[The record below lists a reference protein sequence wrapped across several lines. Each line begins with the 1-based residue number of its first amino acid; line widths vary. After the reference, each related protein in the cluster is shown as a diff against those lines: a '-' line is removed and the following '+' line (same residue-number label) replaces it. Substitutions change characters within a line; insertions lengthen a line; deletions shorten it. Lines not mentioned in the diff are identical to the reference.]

1 MKVWFR
7 PLLLVMLLWPAVAC
21 AEEVDLELVLAMDG
35 SGSIN
40 PAEYELQING
50 TIAAFYDPGVQ
61 QAILSGPTGK
71 IAVAV
76 LIWSDAAFPK
86 ITTGWY
92 LLDSQRSIEGFART
106 VRDFHQHTGR
116 KFGIGGGGTGIGDGV
131 VYALGMIAGNDFD
144 GLRRV
149 IDVSGDGVETDP
161 WFAEALT
168 MPFAKR
174 LAEEQGVTVNG
185 LAILTDFPT
194 LGIWYRN
201 HVITGVGS
209 FVITARNFSDFA
221 VAIRQKLLR
230 ETAFSVSEAVPEAAP
245 QVRIASDRNTPD
257 ARDQGARYARRRAA
271 FTKGSFL

>member
-1 MKVWFR
+1 MTIGFR
-7 PLLLVMLLWPAVAC
+7 PILTALMLAAGIAT

-40 PAEYELQING
+40 PAEYVLQIEG

-71 IAVAV
+71 VAVAV
-76 LIWSDAAFPK
+76 MIWSDAAFPK
-86 ITTGWY
+86 FTTGWY
-92 LLDSQRSIEGFART
+92 LLDSPEAIEGFAQA
-106 VRDFHQHTGR
+106 VRDFHTHTGR
-116 KFGIGGGGTGIGDGV
+116 QFGIGGGGTGIGDGV
-131 VYALGMIAGNDFD
+131 VYALGMIEGNDYN

-161 WFAEALT
+161 WFREAPT

-174 LAEEQGVTVNG
+174 LAQEQGVTLNG

-194 LGIWYRN
+194 LDIWYEN

-209 FVITARNFSDFA
+209 FVIKAEGFDSFA
-221 VAIRQKLLR
+221 DAIREKLLR
-230 ETAFSVSEAVPEAAP
+230 ETAFNVSEAVPEASADI
-245 QVRIASDRNTPD
+245 RIASE
-257 ARDQGARYARRRAA
+257 
-271 FTKGSFL
+271 

>member
-161 WFAEALT
+161 WFAEA
-168 MPFAKR
+168 PSEKR
-174 LAEEQGVTVNG
+174 SKPASTYPPSCRS
-185 LAILTDFPT
+185 PT
-194 LGIWYRN
+194 ERRP
-201 HVITGVGS
+201 VRPR
-209 FVITARNFSDFA
+209 AR
-221 VAIRQKLLR
+221 L
-230 ETAFSVSEAVPEAAP
+230 
-245 QVRIASDRNTPD
+245 
-257 ARDQGARYARRRAA
+257 RAA
-271 FTKGSFL
+271 TPPMLPRTPSARSSSPRHFHSRCPSKRAVRTLPTRPPAGSRSPCPESPTNAEPPASRPGSAV

>member
-1 MKVWFR
+1 MKNRFR
-7 PLLLVMLLWPAVAC
+7 PLLVALLMWPTLAVC
-21 AEEVDLELVLAMDG
+21 EQVDLELVLAMDG

-40 PAEYELQING
+40 PVEYELQIAG
-50 TIAAFYDPGVQ
+50 TIAAFYDPAVQ

-71 IAVAV
+71 VAAAVM
-76 LIWSDAAFPK
+76 IWSDAAFPK

-92 LLDSQRSIEGFART
+92 VLDSQGSIEGFARA

-131 VYALGMIAGNDFD
+131 VYALGMIDGNEFD

-161 WFAEALT
+161 WFAEAPT

-174 LAEEQGVTVNG
+174 LAEEKGVTVNG

-194 LGIWYRN
+194 LDIWYRN
-201 HVITGVGS
+201 HVIAGVGS
-209 FVITARNFSDFA
+209 FVIKADGFDDFA
-221 VAIRQKLLR
+221 DAIREKLLR
-230 ETAFSVSEAVPEAAP
+230 ETAFTISDAFPETQADIR
-245 QVRIASDRNTPD
+245 VAS
-257 ARDQGARYARRRAA
+257 
-271 FTKGSFL
+271 K